1 MKTKPLVAAL
11 AAALMSMSAS
21 AHDPKEHEKE
31 AAQSAD
37 CSKLKG
43 MDMSKMDMNDPVMK
57 ALHKKCEAQLHHEH
71 DKESK
76 QDDTSHEEHVR
87 DHKQSAN
94 GKMNSSA
101 TPQKASGR

>member
-1 MKTKPLVAAL
+1 MKIKTLVAAL

-57 ALHKKCEAQLHHEH
+57 ALHKKCEAQMHHEH
-71 DKESK
+71 EKASK
-76 QDDTSHEEHVR
+76 QENASRDEHGR
-87 DHKQSAN
+87 DHKQSTNETAN
-94 GKMNSSA
+94 RSA
-101 TPQKASGR
+101 TPKKASAR